1 MNGRPVLDSSCVVFG
16 RYLRNFYQLDFVDC
30 GIMIGYDNCINVV
43 LQIDIATVF
52 TTHATLLGRM
62 LCAGAQDFYN
72 NLPNFNCDE
81 EAGRRGFYHRL
92 FTYWNIWG
100 IISYKKMPMI
110 ISNFSVNIPDIASK
124 EHQLTFRTFSQLY
137 QISIATR
144 DV

>member
-16 RYLRNFYQLDFVDC
+16 RYFRNFYQLDFVDC
-30 GIMIGYDNCINVV
+30 GIMIGYDNYINVV

-92 FTYWNIWG
+92 FTY
-100 IISYKKMPMI
+100 
-110 ISNFSVNIPDIASK
+110 
-124 EHQLTFRTFSQLY
+124 
-137 QISIATR
+137 
-144 DV
+144 

>member
-1 MNGRPVLDSSCVVFG
+1 MAG
-16 RYLRNFYQLDFVDC
+16 RYWTHHVSYLEGTYDFFINLDFVDC
-30 GIMIGYDNCINVV
+30 GIVMSDNKYIIVV

-92 FTYWNIWG
+92 CTY
-100 IISYKKMPMI
+100 
-110 ISNFSVNIPDIASK
+110 
-124 EHQLTFRTFSQLY
+124 
-137 QISIATR
+137 
-144 DV
+144 